1 MFEFFLL
8 LLAIYLAFLVV
19 RRRLFPNKKPR
30 LDIDQYLASDGV
42 ARFLDDCVTSGFS
55 RTFAQDFA
63 RALVAGS
70 GYPAGIEAPSFQQ
83 NLFQHWGIG
92 DDLHEIVNQ
101 LLPSELAKLP
111 WNDPALRKLQTIF
124 DLMTFIQS
132 ESRRPASNPDH
143 PAPSLPRRHPMGIF
157 QDLFKRVFR

>member
-55 RTFAQDFA
+55 RSFAQDFA

-70 GYPAGIEAPSFQQ
+70 GCPAGIEAPSFQQ

-143 PAPSLPRRHPMGIF
+143 PAPSLPGGI
-157 QDLFKRVFR
+157 R